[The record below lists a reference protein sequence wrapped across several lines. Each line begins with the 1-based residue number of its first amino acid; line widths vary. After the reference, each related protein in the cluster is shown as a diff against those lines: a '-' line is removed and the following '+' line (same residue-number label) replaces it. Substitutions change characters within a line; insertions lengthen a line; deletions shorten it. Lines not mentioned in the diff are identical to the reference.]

1 MRCCLPQLISS
12 FENYT
17 FNKQTIMQATATTPI
32 IKNPAISNATN
43 SVVSTGVT
51 NELKSEI
58 NAMLSFALNNGLT
71 LNTDINALLEST
83 KLNDLL
89 TVHGLLSKNVL
100 PATPKSIQYLNII
113 NKEGVQETSYN
124 KLPLVR
130 NLIFLSLFF
139 LIAFI
144 TTALSP
150 DVSDKSLEKGIMEND
165 GISLLLNLVFLCS
178 ISGLGVSFYLLKS
191 VSTAIQKG
199 TLVPE
204 DAIYYTALIFLGVI
218 AGIILSEIISLY
230 TASNGVNLFNKSI
243 LALIGGFSSD
253 AIFSILQSLITKV
266 KQLFSV
272 QS

>member
-1 MRCCLPQLISS
+1 MD
-12 FENYT
+12 
-17 FNKQTIMQATATTPI
+17 TITTPSIKATTVKTPVVE
-32 IKNPAISNATN
+32 NNTN
-43 SVVSTGVT
+43 NVVSASVT

-58 NAMLSFALNNGLT
+58 NGMLSFALNNGLSI
-71 LNTDINALLEST
+71 NSDINGLLEST

-89 TVHGLLSKNVL
+89 TIHGLLSKNVL

-113 NKEGVQETSYN
+113 NKDGIQESSYN

-130 NLIFLSLFF
+130 NLIILSLFF

-144 TTALSP
+144 ATALSP
-150 DVSDKSLEKGIMEND
+150 DVNNDSLDKGIMVNN
-165 GISLLLNLVFLCS
+165 GIPLLLNLTFLCS

-230 TASNGVNLFNKSI
+230 TSANGINLFNKSI

-253 AIFSILQSLITKV
+253 AIFSILQSLISKV
-266 KQLFSV
+266 KQLFST
-272 QS
+272 SA

>member
-1 MRCCLPQLISS
+1 
-12 FENYT
+12 
-17 FNKQTIMQATATTPI
+17 MQATTTPPI
-32 IKNPAISNATN
+32 TTTITDGNTT
-43 SVVSTGVT
+43 SVVSVGVR
-51 NELKSEI
+51 NELKNEI

-71 LNTDINALLEST
+71 LNTDINELLEST
-83 KLNDLL
+83 SLNDLL

-130 NLIFLSLFF
+130 NLIILSLFF
-139 LIAFI
+139 LTAFI
-144 TTALSP
+144 ATALSP
-150 DVSDKSLEKGIMEND
+150 DVTNDSLDKGIMVNN
-165 GISLLLNLVFLCS
+165 GIPLLLNLTFLCS
-178 ISGLGVSFYLLKS
+178 ISGLGVSFYLLKT

-230 TASNGVNLFNKSI
+230 TASNGVNLMNKSI

-266 KQLFSV
+266 KQLFAV
-272 QS
+272 PA

>member
-1 MRCCLPQLISS
+1 
-12 FENYT
+12 
-17 FNKQTIMQATATTPI
+17 MQATTTPPTV
-32 IKNPAISNATN
+32 KDSETKTSTLDESNT
-43 SVVSTGVT
+43 SVVSASVT
-51 NELKSEI
+51 KELKSEI
-58 NAMLSFALNNGLT
+58 NGMLSFALNNGLS
-71 LNTDINALLEST
+71 LNTDINSLLESN

-113 NKEGVQETSYN
+113 NDQGIQESSYR

-139 LIAFI
+139 LIAFVV
-144 TTALSP
+144 TALSP
-150 DVSDKSLEKGIMEND
+150 DVSNDSLDKGIMNNN
-165 GISLLLNLVFLCS
+165 GLSLLLNLVFLCS
-178 ISGLGVSFYLLKS
+178 ISGLGVTFYLLKS
-191 VSTAIQKG
+191 VSSAIQKG

-230 TASNGVNLFNKSI
+230 TTNNGINIFNKSI

-253 AIFSILQSLITKV
+253 AIFSVLQSLISKL
-266 KQLFSV
+266 KQLFST
-272 QS
+272 SA